1 MFLLLFP
8 QYVIAITVVWAF
20 IPETAPLLQTKEEV
34 KILLAITKKIFA
46 DSVASSSGSS
56 GSSALEAKRV
66 SAAQAL
72 EVMKDIISQ
81 FKPNGKV
88 QAHARECTC
97 MHSHTRLFCNSRRHH
112 YHHHHH
118 HTVRS

>member
-34 KILLAITKKIFA
+34 KILLAATKKIFA
-46 DSVASSSGSS
+46 DSVASSSGRS
-56 GSSALEAKRV
+56 GLEAKRV

-97 MHSHTRLFCNSRRHH
+97 MHGHTRLNRRHH
-112 YHHHHH
+112 YHHHH
-118 HTVRS
+118 TIRS